1 MHILVII
8 ELVCSRNAFQCFSV
22 MEQIPE
28 LFIMSKQYY
37 VLVTWHMEFLN
48 P

>member
-1 MHILVII
+1 MFFNDGVN
-8 ELVCSRNAFQCFSV
+8 S
-22 MEQIPE
+22 E